1 MLNNL
6 DITVSELILFEN
18 LKRTAE
24 RITYLEE
31 LDEDR
36 WSTIAYLCKKVE
48 NWEQNFKTLCEENNS
63 LAQTNKNLT
72 KIIYKLSKEYSKI
85 VEDHKEILNVV
96 KRVEN

>member
-6 DITVSELILFEN
+6 DITVSEVILFEN

-24 RITYLEE
+24 RITDLEE

-48 NWEQNFKTLCEENNS
+48 NSEQNFKTLREENNS
-63 LAQTNKNLT
+63 LTRTNKNLT
-72 KIIYKLSKEYSKI
+72 KIIYNLSQEYSKI
-85 VEDHKEILNVV
+85 VEDHKEILKLV

>member
-6 DITVSELILFEN
+6 DITVSEVILFEN

-24 RITYLEE
+24 RITDLEE
-31 LDEDR
+31 SDEDR

-48 NWEQNFKTLCEENNS
+48 NLEQNFKTLREENNS
-63 LAQTNKNLT
+63 LTQTNKNLT
-72 KIIYKLSKEYSKI
+72 RIIYNLSQEYSKI
-85 VEDHKEILNVV
+85 VEDHKEILRLV

>member
-24 RITYLEE
+24 RITDLEE

-48 NWEQNFKTLCEENNS
+48 NLEQNFKTLCEENNS

-72 KIIYKLSKEYSKI
+72 KIIYKF
-85 VEDHKEILNVV
+85 HREILNLV